1 MNAPLD
7 GSGAGTEGGAGP
19 APESVV
25 DPRLEGVLQAARPQ
39 GLLPAHAQAPEDA
52 SRPWPVVLLTAL
64 GAWLAALPLL
74 GVVGMLLGDLMNRS
88 AGPYI
93 VGALL
98 LTGAVVVLRSRG
110 VALFV
115 EQLALPVLLV
125 GAGALGVGLFRDAG
139 VGGGAA
145 LLGCVALAVARVVPA
160 AWLRV
165 LLGVAVAVLW
175 AVAVTPQRWDL
186 GPGASLQAWW
196 VSWHLL
202 LVVWLGATVALQ
214 RGQGGR
220 AAAALESLAAGAGL
234 ALLVG
239 LALWSGMTFLVAGT
253 LGGGPGAEIGRE
265 LDWRSATS
273 AGGLGM
279 QVLSAL
285 LAAVG
290 GGVAVRRWPGLRQPP
305 YLGAAGVL
313 VALAA
318 LMPSLGATLLLL
330 ALTVTSGRHR
340 LAGAAAL
347 SAAWIVGA
355 FYYQLAWPLGH
366 KALMLAGAGA
376 LLAMLAGW
384 AMAKRR
390 GVEEAAASAAPPSPV
405 ASAASEG
412 AGVPAAPV
420 ARWARAGIALSLIAI
435 LAVANLGIRAKE
447 ALIRDGQPVFVE
459 LAPVDPRS
467 LMQGD
472 FMRLNFDIPGEP
484 EERRTGLLRRQRPH
498 VVAVRDERGVARLL
512 RIADGQPL
520 AAGEMQIELTPKDG
534 RWTLVSDAWFFA
546 EGQAQRWEK
555 AKYGEFRVDA
565 EGRALLVGLRG
576 AALEAL

>member
-1 MNAPLD
+1 MK
-7 GSGAGTEGGAGP
+7 TQMEGLSA
-19 APESVV
+19 S
-25 DPRLEGVLQAARPQ
+25 LEKVLQAARQQ

-88 AGPYI
+88 VGPYL
-93 VGALL
+93 VAALL
-98 LTGAVVVLRSRG
+98 ITGAVVVLRSRG

-125 GAGALGVGLFRDAG
+125 GAGALGFGLFRDAG

-145 LLGCVALAVARVVPA
+145 FLGGVALAVGLAVPA

-165 LLGVAVAVLW
+165 LLGAAVAVLW
-175 AVAVTPQRWDL
+175 ALAFTPHRWGL
-186 GPGASLQAWW
+186 WHAESLQAWW

-202 LVVWLGATVALQ
+202 LLAWLGAHGWLQ
-214 RGQGGR
+214 RGHGGR
-220 AAAALESLAAGAGL
+220 AAPALESLAAGAGL

-239 LALWSGMTFLVAGT
+239 LAGWSGMTFLVGGV
-253 LGGGPGAEIGRE
+253 LGGGPVAEIGRE
-265 LDWRSATS
+265 LGWRSATS
-273 AGGLGM
+273 AGWIGM
-279 QVLSAL
+279 QALSAL

-290 GGVAVRRWPGLRQPP
+290 GGVALRRWPGLRQPP

-330 ALTVTSGRHR
+330 VQTVTSGRRR
-340 LAGAAAL
+340 LAVAAAVA
-347 SAAWIVGA
+347 AAWIVGA
-355 FYYQLAWPLGH
+355 FYYQLAWPLGS
-366 KALMLAGAGA
+366 KALVLVAAGA
-376 LLAMLAGW
+376 LLALLAGW
-384 AMAKRR
+384 VMAKRR
-390 GVEEAAASAAPPSPV
+390 GSGQGVGAAAAVTPDPSD
-405 ASAASEG
+405 G
-412 AGVPAAPV
+412 PAVNA

-435 LAVANLGIRAKE
+435 LTVANLGIRDKE
-447 ALIRDGQPVFVE
+447 ALIHHGQPVFVE

-472 FMRLNFDIPGEP
+472 FMRLNFNIPGEP
-484 EERRTGLLRRQRPH
+484 AERRAGLLRRERPH

-520 AAGEMQIELTPKDG
+520 AAGEMHIELTPKDG
-534 RWTLVSDAWFFA
+534 HWILVSDAWFFA

-555 AKYGEFRVDA
+555 ARYGEFRVDA
-565 EGRALLVGLRG
+565 DGRALLVGLRG

>member
-1 MNAPLD
+1 MK
-7 GSGAGTEGGAGP
+7 TQMEGLSA
-19 APESVV
+19 S
-25 DPRLEGVLQAARPQ
+25 LEKVLQAARQQ

-74 GVVGMLLGDLMNRS
+74 GVVGMLLGDLMSRS
-88 AGPYI
+88 VGPYF

-98 LTGAVVVLRSRG
+98 IIGAVVVLRSRG

-125 GAGALGVGLFRDAG
+125 GAGALGFGLFRDLNVSAG
-139 VGGGAA
+139 AV
-145 LLGCVALAVARVVPA
+145 LLGGVALAVGLAVPA

-165 LLGVAVAVLW
+165 LLGAAVAVLW
-175 AVAVTPQRWDL
+175 ALAFTPHRWGL
-186 GPGASLQAWW
+186 WHAESLQAWW

-202 LVVWLGATVALQ
+202 LVVWLGVIWCLQ
-214 RGQGGR
+214 RGLAGNW
-220 AAAALESLAAGAGL
+220 AAAMESLAVGAGL
-234 ALLVG
+234 ALLVA
-239 LALWSGMTFLVAGT
+239 LAGWSGMTFLVGGV
-253 LGGGPGAEIGRE
+253 LGGGPVAEIGRE
-265 LDWRSATS
+265 LGWRSATS
-273 AGGLGM
+273 AGWIGM
-279 QVLSAL
+279 QALSAL

-290 GGVAVRRWPGLRQPP
+290 GGVALRRWPGLRQPP

-330 ALTVTSGRHR
+330 VQTVTSGRRR
-340 LAGAAAL
+340 LAVAAAVA
-347 SAAWIVGA
+347 AAWIVGA
-355 FYYQLAWPLGH
+355 FYYQLAWPLGS
-366 KALMLAGAGA
+366 KALVLAAAGA
-376 LLAMLAGW
+376 LLALLAGW
-384 AMAKRR
+384 VMAKRR
-390 GVEEAAASAAPPSPV
+390 GSGQGVGAAAAVTPDPSD
-405 ASAASEG
+405 
-412 AGVPAAPV
+412 VPAVTA
-420 ARWARAGIALSLIAI
+420 ARWARTGIALSLIAI
-435 LAVANLGIRAKE
+435 LAVANLGIRDKE

-472 FMRLNFDIPGEP
+472 FMRLNFNIPGEP
-484 EERRTGLLRRQRPH
+484 AERRAGLLRRERPH

-520 AAGEMQIELTPKDG
+520 AVGEMHIELTPKDG
-534 RWTLVSDAWFFA
+534 HWILVSDAWFFA

-555 AKYGEFRVDA
+555 ARYGEFRVDA
-565 EGRALLVGLRG
+565 DGRALLVGLRG